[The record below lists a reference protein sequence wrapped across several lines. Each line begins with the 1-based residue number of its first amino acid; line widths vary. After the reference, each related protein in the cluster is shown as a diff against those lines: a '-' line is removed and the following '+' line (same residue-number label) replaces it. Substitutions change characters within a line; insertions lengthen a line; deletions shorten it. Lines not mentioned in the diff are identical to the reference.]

1 MVGTRG
7 WCSTTSLQYF
17 VFAFFFGSAQ
27 SKEMF
32 IHGIAAFINRD
43 VKLPPFTHNKITS
56 GYYVRS
62 TTIRTSSYSAAAA
75 AAALVGRFPVDES
88 GDDSVRENSKDY
100 NIANLKW
107 SIKILGKCSEH
118 THTHSDT
125 VHKRP
130 STIIHRELRRV
141 VDDGSDLCPR

>member
-1 MVGTRG
+1 
-7 WCSTTSLQYF
+7 
-17 VFAFFFGSAQ
+17 
-27 SKEMF
+27 MF

-88 GDDSVRENSKDY
+88 GDDSARENSKDY

-107 SIKILGKCSEH
+107 SIKILGKYSAH
-118 THTHSDT
+118 THTLRYSTQEAIHN
-125 VHKRP
+125 HP
-130 STIIHRELRRV
+130 SRV
-141 VDDGSDLCPR
+141 ASRGGWWL